1 MQAIA
6 AEQVIAGRFEFIE
19 EQILQVYIEIKKRII
34 LQWSDLAYI
43 SVTVCCNLRNFLPAE
58 EQTQNIYGDHYW
70 LIPSE
75 AQDNGP
81 IMSQLNHLQ
90 VIRDWLDSFLIGCIC

>member
-43 SVTVCCNLRNFLPAE
+43 SVTVRCNLRNFLPAE
-58 EQTQNIYGDHYW
+58 EQTQNIYDDHYW

-90 VIRDWLDSFLIGCIC
+90 VIRDWLDSFLIGCTC